1 MMDAYDK
8 RLCALFDKPGLSPKN
23 PVYRPINPVY
33 RLKLQL
39 SIDNE
44 VLVKKPGLSNKA
56 HIRA

>member
-1 MMDAYDK
+1 MSYRKQQVM
-8 RLCALFDKPGLSPKN
+8 GLTSMTSDC
-23 PVYRPINPVY
+23 VLYSINRDY

-44 VLVKKPGLSNKA
+44 VLVEKTGLSNKA